1 MRPPRLARQ
10 AVISFSKKVSSAT
23 VRRFKPQRAVQVRS
37 PIFVIGCGR
46 SGTTLLFDLLKRHP
60 ALAPT
65 TGQPDGE
72 DHVGWIEHGG
82 ALIAGLANPS
92 AGDVGHVGYE
102 FCLHMNEDDVT
113 DQIRASMHRYYGA
126 EVLEGRESIRVVNKC
141 PHLANKLRYVRS
153 IFPDARFLHIVRE
166 PVAMVASWV
175 KVMQAVP
182 GLALYWPDSAY
193 PCLWVFRTHGT
204 SVGSAPFQRED
215 RLFPGGGLLRLADYW
230 AEVNGNIPRQL
241 EDTRDQLLSLRYEDL
256 VAQPQRMLRNIT
268 EFCGLEPFA
277 DVPVP
282 IQPERNKAYRSLLT
296 GEQVQAI
303 IARCRPVAAAFGYG
317 SEGGGP

>member
-1 MRPPRLARQ
+1 MKLPKQMLSLAMRGFKGQ
-10 AVISFSKKVSSAT
+10 APVS
-23 VRRFKPQRAVQVRS
+23 VRS
-37 PIFVIGCGR
+37 PVFIVGCGR
-46 SGTTLLFDLLKRHP
+46 SGTTLLFDLLKCHP

-65 TGQPDGE
+65 TGHPDGE

-92 AGDVGHVGYE
+92 PGDVGHVGYE
-102 FCLHMNEDDVT
+102 FCLHMNEHDVT
-113 DQIRASMHRYYGA
+113 DEIRASMHHYYGA
-126 EVLEGRESIRVVNKC
+126 KVLEGRQSIRVVNKC

-182 GLALYWPDSAY
+182 GLAIYWPDSTY

-204 SVGSAPFQRED
+204 SGGSVPFQRED

-241 EDTRDQLLSLRYEDL
+241 EDTHHQLLRLRYEDL
-256 VAQPQRMLRNIT
+256 IGHPEATLRKIT
-268 EFCGLEPFA
+268 EFCDLEPFA
-277 DVPVP
+277 DVPVR
-282 IQPERNKAYRSLLT
+282 IQPERNRAYRSLLT
-296 GEQVQAI
+296 DEQVQAI
-303 IARCRPVAAAFGYG
+303 IARCRTVGTAFGYEFAEDR
-317 SEGGGP
+317 SS